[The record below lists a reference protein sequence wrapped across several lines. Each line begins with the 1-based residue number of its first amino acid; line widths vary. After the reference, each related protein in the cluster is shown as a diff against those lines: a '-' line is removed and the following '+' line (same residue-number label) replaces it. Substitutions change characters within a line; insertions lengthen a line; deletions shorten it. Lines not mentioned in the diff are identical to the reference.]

1 MWQRIV
7 RGGGR
12 GAPEATQAVASLPAS
27 RRAYYRVSA
36 WVPTRLRRLA
46 PSEVAASI
54 YDLSLPERLAPA
66 VADGAD
72 DSSALMARLRRIE
85 DKLDRLLG
93 AASLEAPRP
102 LSGRDRLPIV
112 FSGAGLALEVD
123 FEFRRGDAFR
133 VEMLLPTPAPR
144 IVRAVAEAVA
154 DAVGTPGTQGPH
166 RLALAFRHIE
176 AADRD
181 ALVAYSYDI
190 QRLELRAKVEGA
202 GARP

>member
-12 GAPEATQAVASLPAS
+12 SAPEAAQAVASLPAS
-27 RRAYYRVSA
+27 HRAYYRVSA

-54 YDLSLPERLAPA
+54 YDLSLPERLTPP
-66 VADGAD
+66 VVGGVDE
-72 DSSALMARLRRIE
+72 SSALMTRLRRIE
-85 DKLDRLLG
+85 EKLDLLLG
-93 AASLEAPRP
+93 AASVEAPRP
-102 LSGRDRLPIV
+102 LSGRDRRPIV
-112 FSGAGLALEVD
+112 FSGAGLALDVD

-133 VEMLLPTPAPR
+133 VELLLPTPEPR
-144 IVRAVAEAVA
+144 VVRAVAEAVV
-154 DAVGTPGTQGPH
+154 DAAGKPGTAGPY

-190 QRLELRAKVEGA
+190 QRLELRAKVEGV